1 MSDAGLG
8 FIGLIVTFMVGL
20 GLLVLLFRIVTSRLF
35 LNLSVFLALLAIGG
49 LVLLIALGA

>member
-1 MSDAGLG
+1 MSDAGLE

-49 LVLLIALGA
+49 LVLLVALGA

>member
-20 GLLVLLFRIVTSRLF
+20 GLLVLLLRIVTSRLF